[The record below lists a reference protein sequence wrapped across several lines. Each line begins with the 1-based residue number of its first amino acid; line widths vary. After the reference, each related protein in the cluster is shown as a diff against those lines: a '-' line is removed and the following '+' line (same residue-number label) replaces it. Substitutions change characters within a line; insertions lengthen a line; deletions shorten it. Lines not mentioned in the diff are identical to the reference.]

1 MKHTAR
7 QSHGEP
13 FGVVRDSE
21 DKARLIAALGHD
33 MKGPLYVLRLS
44 LQSLSLKETD
54 SEAREILQGAEAAF
68 DEVVSLSDDL
78 LDALR
83 FGAGV
88 VALREEGITLANLFD
103 DVRRRFRRRANE
115 QGVQLRVAKTRVY
128 CVADRH
134 YLQRILGNLVE
145 NAFKHSKAS
154 KVLVGARLRA
164 EDRLLLEVIDNGRG
178 IPERELPFV
187 FEEWFRGCNAV
198 SEAVRGQGLGLWAVQ
213 RCAETMGGIVSV
225 ESEPGR
231 GCRFVVDLPL
241 FAERRPPLATV
252 ENVLSNCSESK
263 LVAVLDDDE
272 DVLRALRTS
281 FETIGVRVFAASD
294 DLHFLTQISA
304 MARAPDL
311 FLLDFNLAGQTV
323 ERTLSVL
330 RSRFGSSLNAI
341 IISGRTNDGRLRQSC
356 LDFPVLSKP
365 LTASNIRSIISV
377 LNRTIPCEPGYFN

>member
-1 MKHTAR
+1 
-7 QSHGEP
+7 
-13 FGVVRDSE
+13 
-21 DKARLIAALGHD
+21 

>member
-1 MKHTAR
+1 MRHTAR
-7 QSHGEP
+7 NSHGEP
-13 FGVVRDSE
+13 FGLVRDGE
-21 DKARLIAALGHD
+21 ERARLIAALGHD

-44 LQSLSLKETD
+44 LQSLSLKEAD
-54 SEAREILQGAEAAF
+54 SETREILQAAEAAF

-88 VALREEGITLANLFD
+88 VALREEGMTLANLFS
-103 DVRRRFRRRANE
+103 DVQRRFRRRANE
-115 QGVQLRVAKTRVY
+115 QGVQLRVAKTRIY

-145 NAFKHSKAS
+145 NAFKHSRAS
-154 KVLVGARLRA
+154 KILIGARLKS

-178 IPERELPFV
+178 IPDREVPFV
-187 FEEWFRGCNAV
+187 FEEWFRGGEAV
-198 SEAVRGQGLGLWAVQ
+198 AKGVRGQGLGLWAVQ
-213 RCAETMGGIVSV
+213 RCTETMGGNVSV
-225 ESEPGR
+225 ESELGR
-231 GCRFVVDLPL
+231 GSKFTVDLPL
-241 FAERRPPLATV
+241 FAERRQPLAPFD
-252 ENVLSNCSESK
+252 NLPSNSLESK

-281 FETIGVRVFAASD
+281 FETIGVRVFAATD

-311 FLLDFNLAGQTV
+311 FLLDFNLAGHTV

-330 RSRFGSSLNAI
+330 RSRYGRALNAI
-341 IISGRTNDGRLRQSC
+341 VISGRTNDASLRKSC
-356 LDFPVLSKP
+356 RDFPVLAKP
-365 LTASNIRSIISV
+365 LTASNIRSIVSV
-377 LNRTIPCEPGYFN
+377 LNRTLPCEPKYFN